1 MSLQALL
8 AQQRQKTKARAR
20 ERRLREVKALPPG
33 ERPAVHVVEEVA
45 AAVFARDF
53 LLDLDRLLEA
63 RGLSLF
69 IEWRG
74 SIGQAYVEDGVG
86 RREAIAEVR
95 MGTAVWTS
103 HLAGDFGQ
111 SLLVIMRQHRVSL
124 QLTFRGGSLVLLC
137 GSLEV
142 SDHHCLRLGIVS
154 KGQRGRYM
162 GAP

>member
-1 MSLQALL
+1 MSLQNLL

-33 ERPAVHVVEEVA
+33 EQPVMHVVEQA
-45 AAVFARDF
+45 ASVVFARDF

-95 MGTAVWTS
+95 MGKAVWTS
-103 HLAGDFGQ
+103 SLSGDFGQ
-111 SLLVIMRQHRVSL
+111 RLLVIMRQHRVTM

>member
-1 MSLQALL
+1 MSLQHLL

-20 ERRLREVKALPPG
+20 ERRLREVKALPPT
-33 ERPAVHVVEEVA
+33 EHPAKYAAEQA
-45 AAVFARDF
+45 AAAIFARDF

-63 RGLSLF
+63 RGLALY

-74 SIGQAYVEDGVG
+74 SVGQAYVEDGVG
-86 RREAIAEVR
+86 RREAFAEVR
-95 MGTAVWTS
+95 MGTAAWTS
-103 HLAGDFGQ
+103 SLSGDFGQ
-111 SLLVIMRQHRVSL
+111 RLLAIMRQHRVTM

-142 SDHHCLRLGIVS
+142 SDHHCLRLGIVA

>member
-1 MSLQALL
+1 LSLQTLL

-33 ERPAVHVVEEVA
+33 EQPVMHVVEQA
-45 AAVFARDF
+45 AAVVFARDF

-95 MGTAVWTS
+95 MGKAVWTS

-111 SLLVIMRQHRVSL
+111 RLLVIMRQHRARL

>member
-1 MSLQALL
+1 MSLQDLL
-8 AQQRQKTKARAR
+8 AQQRQKTKARSR
-20 ERRLREVKALPPG
+20 ERRLREVKALPSG
-33 ERPAVHVVEEVA
+33 ERPVVHVAEQA
-45 AAVFARDF
+45 AAALFARDF

-74 SIGQAYVEDGVG
+74 RIGQAYVEDGVG
-86 RREAIAEVR
+86 RRESIAEVR

-103 HLAGDFGQ
+103 HLSGDFGQ

>member
-33 ERPAVHVVEEVA
+33 EQPVAHVVEQA
-45 AAVFARDF
+45 AAVVFARDF
-53 LLDLDRLLEA
+53 LLDLDRLLDV
-63 RGLSLF
+63 RGLTLF

-74 SIGQAYVEDGVG
+74 SIGQAYVEDGAG
-86 RREAIAEVR
+86 RREAIAQVRMAAMEVR
-95 MGTAVWTS
+95 A
-103 HLAGDFGQ
+103 HLSGSFGQ
-111 SLLVIMRQHRVSL
+111 RLLAIMRQHRVSL
-124 QLTFRGGSLVLLC
+124 QLTFRGSSLVLLC
-137 GSLEV
+137 GLLDV